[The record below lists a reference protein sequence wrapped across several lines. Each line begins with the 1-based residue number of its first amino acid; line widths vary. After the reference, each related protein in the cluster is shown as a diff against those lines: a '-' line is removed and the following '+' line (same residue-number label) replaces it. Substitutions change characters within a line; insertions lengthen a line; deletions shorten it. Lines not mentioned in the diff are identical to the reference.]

1 MQRLVS
7 MFLLLSAL
15 LVSGCADVAY
25 WQLREFYGL
34 DCRPEALHNGNCVPV
49 KKGASNAQTA
59 HPESRRPPAGRADGA
74 GAACGDRPR
83 KPRAE
88 YGHGHRV
95 GPNYY

>member
-25 WQLREFYGL
+25 WQPREFYGL

-59 HPESRRPPAGRADGA
+59 HP
-74 GAACGDRPR
+74 
-83 KPRAE
+83 
-88 YGHGHRV
+88 
-95 GPNYY
+95 